1 MNFAIDPD
9 VLKVSFQDILCMAA
23 LNEISRDFKS
33 HRFFR
38 DKEGVL
44 ESEYRHIFIQKYET
58 NHEHPTVVLLQRIL
72 SEDGNIEDTISSI
85 HSIREKLERLGCSQP
100 VEPELLGMVAN
111 ARNDGLILAMVG
123 YDADYLRKRGLHNET
138 IRRLVR
144 KEIPWLDIHWFG
156 MPRIEIPESD
166 YSDNNQPVIRAKQ
179 NAFEAKVAL
188 WLQDNDPCLRCT
200 TPPHRGKVGTEQ
212 IDMYGYRHADD
223 GITVVIGECKLRRE
237 GNETKSISV
246 EEVQQLRRKVIAA
259 MEYERSKRSSKGL
272 TFEGILISNA
282 QNVEEQA
289 QQLVISETNFKI
301 RVLRV
306 TIQKGWES
314 NEEWRIVGGEWQ
326 DFQAKTVA
334 E

>member
-9 VLKVSFQDILCMAA
+9 VLEVSFQDIPCMAA
-23 LNEISRDFKS
+23 LNEIGRDFKS

-58 NHEHPTVVLLQRIL
+58 NHEHPAVVLLQRIL

-85 HSIREKLERLGCSQP
+85 HSIREKLECLGCSQP

-123 YDADYLRKRGLHNET
+123 YDALRTRGLHNET
-138 IRRLVR
+138 IRWKVR
-144 KEIPWLDIHWFG
+144 KEIPWLDVRWFG
-156 MPRIEIPESD
+156 RSRIEIPESD
-166 YSDNNQPVIRAKQ
+166 YSDNNQAIIRARQ
-179 NAFEAKVAL
+179 DAFEAKVAL
-188 WLQDNDPCLRCT
+188 WLQDHDPDLRCM
-200 TPPHRGKVGTEQ
+200 TPPPKGKVGAEQ
-212 IDMYGYRHADD
+212 IDMYGYRRADD
-223 GITVVIGECKLRRE
+223 GIIVVIGECKLRRE

-246 EEVQQLRRKVIAA
+246 EEIQQLRRKVIAA
-259 MEYERSKRSSKGL
+259 MEYERSKRSSEGL

-282 QNVEEQA
+282 QDVEEQA
-289 QQLVISETNFKI
+289 QQLIISEISKTNFKI

-314 NEEWRIVGGEWQ
+314 SDDWRIVSGEWR
-326 DFQAKTVA
+326 DF
-334 E
+334 

>member
-1 MNFAIDPD
+1 VIFHFT
-9 VLKVSFQDILCMAA
+9 V
-23 LNEISRDFKS
+23 
-33 HRFFR
+33 FFR

-44 ESEYRHIFIQKYET
+44 EREYRQIFNEKFKT
-58 NHEHPTVVLLQRIL
+58 NQEHPTAVLLQRIL
-72 SEDGNIEDTISSI
+72 FEDGNIEDTISSI

-100 VEPELLGMVAN
+100 VEPELLGMAAN
-111 ARNDGLILAMVG
+111 ARDVGLILAMVG
-123 YDADYLRKRGLHNET
+123 YDADYLRKRGLHKET
-138 IRRLVR
+138 TRWEVR

-156 MPRIEIPESD
+156 RSRIEIPESD

-246 EEVQQLRRKVIAA
+246 EEIQQLRRKVIAA

-282 QNVEEQA
+282 QDVEEQA
-289 QQLVISETNFKI
+289 QQLIISETTFKI
-301 RVLRV
+301 RVLCV

-314 NEEWRIVGGEWQ
+314 SDDWRIVSGEWR
-326 DFQAKTVA
+326 DF
-334 E
+334 

>member
-1 MNFAIDPD
+1 MNFAVDPD
-9 VLKVSFQDILCMAA
+9 VLKVSFQDILCTAA
-23 LNEISRDFKS
+23 LNEIGRKFKS

-44 ESEYRHIFIQKYET
+44 ESEYRHIFIQKYKT
-58 NHEHPTVVLLQRIL
+58 NHEHPAVVLLQRIL
-72 SEDGNIEDTISSI
+72 FEDGNIEDTISSI

-100 VEPELLGMVAN
+100 VEPELLGMAAN
-111 ARNDGLILAMVG
+111 ARDVGLILAMVG
-123 YDADYLRKRGLHNET
+123 YDADYLRKRGLHKET
-138 IRRLVR
+138 TRWEVR

-156 MPRIEIPESD
+156 RSRIEIPESD

-179 NAFEAKVAL
+179 DAFEAKVAL
-188 WLQDNDPCLRCT
+188 WLQDNDPCLRCV
-200 TPPHRGKVGTEQ
+200 TPPPGGKVGTEQ
-212 IDMYGYRHADD
+212 IDVYGYRHADD

-246 EEVQQLRRKVIAA
+246 EEIQQLRRKVIAA

-282 QNVEEQA
+282 QDVEEQA
-289 QQLVISETNFKI
+289 QQLIISETTFKI
-301 RVLRV
+301 RVLCV

-314 NEEWRIVGGEWQ
+314 SDDWRIVSGEWR
-326 DFQAKTVA
+326 DF
-334 E
+334 

>member
-1 MNFAIDPD
+1 MNFAVDPD
-9 VLKVSFQDILCMAA
+9 VFLTSFRDIPCMAA
-23 LNEISRDFKS
+23 INKISRDFPF

-44 ESEYRHIFIQKYET
+44 EREYRQIFNEKFKT
-58 NHEHPTVVLLQRIL
+58 NPEHPTVVLLQRVL
-72 SEDGNIEDTISSI
+72 FEDGNIEDTISSI

-138 IRRLVR
+138 IRWLVR
-144 KEIPWLDIHWFG
+144 KEIPWLDVRWFG
-156 MPRIEIPESD
+156 MSRIEIPESD
-166 YSDNNQPVIRAKQ
+166 YSDNNQAIIRARQ
-179 NAFEAKVAL
+179 DAFEVKVAL
-188 WLQDNDPCLRCT
+188 WLQDNDPCLRCM
-200 TPPHRGKVGTEQ
+200 TPPPKGKVGAEQ

-246 EEVQQLRRKVIAA
+246 EEIQQLRRKVIAA
-259 MEYERSKRSSKGL
+259 REYERSKRSSKGL

-282 QNVEEQA
+282 QDVEEQA
-289 QQLVISETNFKI
+289 QHLIISETNFKI

-314 NEEWRIVGGEWQ
+314 SDDWRIVSGEWR
-326 DFQAKTVA
+326 DF
-334 E
+334 